1 MTFLYLDPA
10 ELSKPNGTET
20 SYRPRIYCEDAVVLE
35 TAVKMKNAIE
45 GGELGAIPYL
55 EALSS
60 VLALELARPS
70 VDGKSHSVNRGG
82 LANWQKTTV
91 VRYIE
96 AHLSEQIVLSTL
108 ARLVR
113 LSDHHFC
120 RSFKHSF
127 GVPPRQYQ
135 MQRRMERAKALLA
148 DRAISITEIGLI
160 VGYSQSSAFSVAF
173 RKMTGWSP
181 SDFRRQFE

>member
-10 ELSKPNGTET
+10 ELSRFDSTQT
-20 SYRPRIYCEDAVVLE
+20 SYRPRIYCDDPVVLE
-35 TAVKMKNAIE
+35 TAAKMKNAIE
-45 GGELGAIPYL
+45 GGELEDIPYL

-60 VLALELARPS
+60 VLAHELSRP
-70 VDGKSHSVNRGG
+70 GGIGRSHLVNRGG

-108 ARLVR
+108 AGLVR
-113 LSDHHFC
+113 LSEHHFC
-120 RSFKHSF
+120 RSFKQSF

-135 MQRRMERAKALLA
+135 MQRRMESAKALLA
-148 DRAISITEIGLI
+148 DRTISITEIGLI
-160 VGYSQSSAFSVAF
+160 VGYSQSSSFSVAF

-181 SDFRRQFE
+181 SDYRRQFE